1 MDRDRPALADGALR
15 ELLLY
20 HFCRLQLPAV
30 RVSPETFGRHLQR
43 TFELYKAKT
52 PDATRAAYV
61 DTLYAVD
68 WYLCVGCLERQQA
81 AWERLFASRTGRTDC
96 LLVDALRARAVRL
109 YPRDDEKQDSAVL
122 EFWSHLLVPAVAGT
136 PATLA
141 RYDGHRPPG
150 PWLVPVFHNLHTS
163 QLPSPSGAPPLPRHH

>member
-61 DTLYAVD
+61 DSLYAVD

-109 YPRDDEKQDSAVL
+109 YPRDDEKQDSAVS
-122 EFWSHLLVPAVAGT
+122 EFWSHLIISETPGSVPV
-136 PATLA
+136 LA
-141 RYDGHRPPG
+141 RYAGQRPLT
-150 PWLVPVFHNLHTS
+150 PWLIRVFQNWHLS
-163 QLPSPSGAPPLPRHH
+163 QLRARPDET